1 MARVKIQPGGKV
13 LIAMIV
19 LGALLF
25 LFFEFKP
32 TAKESQSS
40 TSMREPSTVTSARM
54 PQENNE
60 VIAGPKEVAKT
71 TPKMAAP
78 AEGSVQEAKL
88 NSPIRIYFAFNKFH
102 INKNVYCIFDRIQYL
117 VRERGAGGIHILVEG
132 NADSIGAP
140 WYNLRLSKQRAKRVA
155 DSLSVRL
162 DVPLGEISL
171 VANGSSKP
179 IASNS
184 TAAGRADNRRTDV
197 IIYR

>member
-13 LIAMIV
+13 LIGLVV

-32 TAKESQSS
+32 AANKPHYNVPPKLPSVSTPVPATEKSEGAGTNPEIVTAKSASPVSRAQS
-40 TSMREPSTVTSARM
+40 PG
-54 PQENNE
+54 
-60 VIAGPKEVAKT
+60 AGS
-71 TPKMAAP
+71 
-78 AEGSVQEAKL
+78 G
-88 NSPIRIYFAFNKFH
+88 NSPVRIYFAFNVSH
-102 INKNVYCIFDRIQYL
+102 VNKNVYCIFDRIQSL
-117 VRERGAGGIHILVEG
+117 VTQRGAGGIHIVVEG

-140 WYNLRLSKQRAKRVA
+140 WYNVELSRRRAARVA
-155 DSLSVRL
+155 DSLSARL
-162 DVPLGEISL
+162 GVPLNEITL